1 MMIRTFSASASVPGC
16 SNSCRDGPVL
26 QFHRAP
32 VSIVKLGKIV
42 KLVFKLLRILMKF
55 ERWIIRIGIKPV
67 YASYSA
73 LALIAS
79 MSAVFF
85 ACFVLGSVTSRY
97 ALVCTPTI

>member
-1 MMIRTFSASASVPGC
+1 
-16 SNSCRDGPVL
+16 
-26 QFHRAP
+26 
-32 VSIVKLGKIV
+32 
-42 KLVFKLLRILMKF
+42 MKF